1 MIIKN
6 EFIEEQETEKS
17 VKKPS
22 LSELKPGTG
31 VRLAVYGRHNT
42 CAYFDSRVLEI
53 SEVDRPYLSSKNFH
67 NILILKLFRE
77 GSDEERV
84 VNFESDDIVCELM
97 VKDSKD
103 VYKDIF
109 VRRIDLPIAGDV
121 HAVITHEKV
130 NFVNRRRAYRI
141 FVGLNGTANTEDHLS
156 ANVIV
161 RDISAIGVAFI
172 CSQKF
177 EIYTGDKVTIS
188 FVDQV
193 EDRQFFI
200 IMPCEVVRVADI
212 RGGNKIVGCSCL
224 QEIPMV
230 GKYMILKQQ
239 SRQKMFRKPLKMMMA
254 GNADEEKTE
263 EGAEETKE
271 TDEE

>member
-1 MIIKN
+1 MIIERDVDREEKKKKN
-6 EFIEEQETEKS
+6 T
-17 VKKPS
+17 
-22 LSELKPGTG
+22 LSEIAPGTG

-53 SEVDRPYLSSKNFH
+53 SEVDRPYLSSKNFS

-84 VNFESDDIVCELM
+84 VNFESEDIVCELM
-97 VKDSKD
+97 IKETKE

-130 NFVNRRRAYRI
+130 DFVNRRRAYRI
-141 FVGLNGTANTEDHLS
+141 FIGLNGAVNTEDHLS

-161 RDISAIGVAFI
+161 RDISAIGAAFI
-172 CSQKF
+172 CSPKF
-177 EIYTGDKVTIS
+177 DVYPGDKVTLS

-193 EDRQFFI
+193 DDRQFFI
-200 IMPCEVVRVADI
+200 IMPCTVVRVAPA
-212 RGGNKIVGCSCL
+212 RGGNRIVGCSCI
-224 QEIPMV
+224 QEVPMV
-230 GKYMILKQQ
+230 GKYMVLKQQ
-239 SRQKMFRKPLKMMMA
+239 ERQRLFRRPLRVM
-254 GNADEEKTE
+254 
-263 EGAEETKE
+263 
-271 TDEE
+271 